1 MFNQEQIKELL
12 SNKNIKKCSSK
23 SITFNSNFKLEAI
36 KKYYN
41 NGYSSRMIFEEAGIN
56 LKIIGNNKA
65 KDCLARW
72 RKIYNKKGEK
82 ELTKENR
89 GNSYNKKIKIEFKSK
104 EDEIEYLKTKVDYL
118 NAENSFLAQLRG
130 LKRE

>member
-1 MFNQEQIKELL
+1 MFNQEQVKELL
-12 SNKNIKKCSSK
+12 GNKNIKMCSSK
-23 SITFNSNFKLEAI
+23 SITFNSNFKLEAV

-41 NGYSSRMIFEEAGIN
+41 NGYSSKMIFEEAGIN
-56 LKIIGNNKA
+56 LKIIGTSKA

-72 RKIYNKKGEK
+72 RRIYNKKGEK
-82 ELTKENR
+82 ELIKENR
-89 GNSYNKKIKIEFKSK
+89 GSSCNKKVKIEFKSK

>member
-12 SNKNIKKCSSK
+12 RNKNVKRCSSK
-23 SITFNSNFKLEAI
+23 SITFNSNFKLKAV
-36 KKYYN
+36 KKYYD
-41 NGYSSRMIFEEAGIN
+41 NGYSSRIIFEEAGIN

-72 RKIYNKKGEK
+72 RKIYNKKGRK
-82 ELTKENR
+82 ELIKENR
-89 GNSYNKKIKIEFKSK
+89 GGSCNKKIKIEFKDK
-104 EDEIEYLKTKVDYL
+104 EEEIDYLKTKIDYL